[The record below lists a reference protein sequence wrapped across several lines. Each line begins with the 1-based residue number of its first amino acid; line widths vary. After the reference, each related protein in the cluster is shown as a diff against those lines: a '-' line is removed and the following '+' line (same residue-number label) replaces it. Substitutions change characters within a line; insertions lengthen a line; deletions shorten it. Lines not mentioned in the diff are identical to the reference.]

1 MKRVVFGLAVAA
13 ACAAGGYL
21 FLSQYAKN
29 AAKEAV
35 ANIEREIEAS
45 IPGSDFTY
53 QNVSADFMK
62 GEAQVSDIAI
72 SVTGQTIVSA
82 KQLKLMGNET
92 VLQNLELE
100 AVEGS
105 LQLEYEDLSI
115 TARALGLAN
124 VELDNAIK
132 LIDAVKAGDPM
143 TALSLLSNLSVGEL
157 KLEGIMLSFKD
168 GDEALGK
175 ISGDIILSGI
185 KNGTIDK
192 LNVSGSIEDALG
204 SVIGSS
210 FKGELAALNMSE
222 LNFAETLNALAMND
236 EKLIIQQIQNA
247 FGLSEI
253 VINGLEF
260 SVEDDEAN
268 ANLKS
273 GTIEIANNTIT
284 NFSMKDFVLQSEYEG
299 VALNIGETRFKGLN
313 LGLDYTSEEALIKNA
328 AQLYGLTEIGIT
340 NASFNVEGNNFGI
353 GELSLEDVV
362 YEDGMVVKGRTKLN
376 GLEIPLAV
384 IEEMD
389 RSTARTIS
397 NFTKSEN
404 FVLSLENYIN
414 FETQKETYDAELLF
428 GVDDFASIKLDVSL
442 AGLKKDLIK
451 KASTSNDIF
460 QIMEIWGEISED
472 LMLSSISIDYTDD
485 NLADIVLAEAPDT
498 SQLVMMSGMQ
508 IDMMLG
514 QYPEQARQLKDAITG
529 FLEGRNAFKV
539 GAKAQKPVKLSE
551 MESSFMSGQLSD
563 VISFTF
569 EGK

>member
-143 TALSLLSNLSVGEL
+143 TALSSLSDLSVGEL

-185 KNGTIDK
+185 KDGTIDK

-204 SVIGSS
+204 TVNGSS
-210 FKGELAALNMSE
+210 FKGELAALGMSG

-260 SVEDDEAN
+260 SGKVDETN

-340 NASFNVEGNNFGI
+340 NASFNVEGNNFRI
-353 GELSLEDVV
+353 SELSLEDVV

-551 MESSFMSGQLSD
+551 MESLFMSGELSD

>member
-1 MKRVVFGLAVAA
+1 LKRVVFGLTVVS

-29 AAKEAV
+29 SAKEAV

-92 VLQNLELE
+92 VLQHLELE

-115 TARALGLAN
+115 TARALSLSN
-124 VELDNAIK
+124 VELDNANK

-143 TALSLLSNLSVGEL
+143 TALSLLSDLSVGEL

-185 KNGTIDK
+185 KDGTIDK

-204 SVIGSS
+204 TVNGSS
-210 FKGELAALNMSE
+210 FKGELAALGMSG

-253 VINGLEF
+253 VINGLEA
-260 SVEDDEAN
+260 SVEDESKAI
-268 ANLKS
+268 LKS

-284 NFSMKDFVLQSEYEG
+284 NFSMKDFVLQSEYED
-299 VALNIGETRFKGLN
+299 VAINIGETQFKGLN

-376 GLEIPLAV
+376 GLEIPLAA
-384 IEEMD
+384 IKEMD

-428 GVDDFASIKLDVSL
+428 GVDDFASIKLDVAL

-460 QIMEIWGEISED
+460 QIMEIWGKISED

-539 GAKAQKPVKLSE
+539 AAKGQKPVKLSE
-551 MESSFMSGQLSD
+551 MESLFMSGELSD

>member
-21 FLSQYAKN
+21 LLSQYAKN

-92 VLQNLELE
+92 VLQHLELE

-115 TARALGLAN
+115 TARALGLSN

-143 TALSLLSNLSVGEL
+143 TALSSLSDLSVGEL

-175 ISGDIILSGI
+175 ISGDIMFSGI

-204 SVIGSS
+204 SVNGSA

-340 NASFNVEGNNFGI
+340 NASFTVEGNNFGI

-551 MESSFMSGQLSD
+551 MESLFMSGELSD

>member
-21 FLSQYAKN
+21 LLSQYAKN

-82 KQLKLMGNET
+82 KQLTLMGNEK
-92 VLQNLELE
+92 VLQHLELE

-115 TARALGLAN
+115 TARALGLSN

-143 TALSLLSNLSVGEL
+143 TALSSLSDLSVGEL

-175 ISGDIILSGI
+175 ISGDIMLSGI

-204 SVIGSS
+204 SVNGSA
-210 FKGELAALNMSE
+210 FKGELAALNMSG
-222 LNFAETLNALAMND
+222 LNFAETLTALAMND

-353 GELSLEDVV
+353 SELSLEDVV

-539 GAKAQKPVKLSE
+539 AAKAQKPVKLSE
-551 MESSFMSGQLSD
+551 MESLFMSGELSD

>member
-175 ISGDIILSGI
+175 ISGDIILLGI

-273 GTIEIANNTIT
+273 GSIEIANNTIT

-299 VALNIGETRFKGLN
+299 VALSIGETRFKGLN

-353 GELSLEDVV
+353 SELSLEDVV

-384 IEEMD
+384 IEELD

-539 GAKAQKPVKLSE
+539 GAKAQKPVRLSE

>member
-1 MKRVVFGLAVAA
+1 MFGLVVAT

-21 FLSQYAKN
+21 YLSQYAKN
-29 AAKEAV
+29 SAKEAV

-53 QNVSADFMK
+53 QNVSSDFMK

-72 SVTGQTIVSA
+72 SVTGQTIVRA
-82 KQLKLMGNET
+82 KQLTLMGNET
-92 VLQNLELE
+92 VLQNAELE

-105 LQLEYEDLSI
+105 LQLEYENLSI
-115 TARALGLAN
+115 TARALGLSD

-132 LIDAVKAGDPM
+132 LIDAVKEGDPM
-143 TALSLLSNLSVGEL
+143 TALSLLSDLSVGEL
-157 KLEGIMLSFKD
+157 KLEGIVLSFKD

-175 ISGDIILSGI
+175 ISGDIMLSGI

-192 LNVSGSIEDALG
+192 LSVSGSIEDALG
-204 SVIGSS
+204 TVNGSS
-210 FKGELAALNMSE
+210 FKGELAALNMSG
-222 LNFAETLNALAMND
+222 LNFAETLYALAMND
-236 EKLIIQQIQNA
+236 EKLIIKQIQNA

-253 VINGLEF
+253 VINGLEAT
-260 SVEDDEAN
+260 VEDESKAI
-268 ANLKS
+268 LKS

-284 NFSMKDFVLQSEYEG
+284 TFSMKDFVLQSAYED
-299 VALNIGETRFKGLN
+299 VAINIGETRFKGLN

-340 NASFNVEGNNFGI
+340 NAAFGVEGNNFGI

-362 YEDGMVVKGRTKLN
+362 YEDGMVVKGKTKLN
-376 GLEIPLAV
+376 GLKIPLAA
-384 IEEMD
+384 IEELD

-404 FVLSLENYIN
+404 FVLSLENSIN
-414 FETQKETYDAELLF
+414 FKTQKGTYDAELLF
-428 GVDDFASIKLDVSL
+428 GVDDFASIKLNVAL
-442 AGLKKDLIK
+442 AGLEKDLIK

-472 LMLSSISIDYTDD
+472 MMLSSISIDYTDD

-514 QYPEQARQLKDAITG
+514 QYPEQAQQLKDAIAG

-539 GAKAQKPVKLSE
+539 AAKAQKPVKLSE
-551 MESSFMSGQLSD
+551 MESSFMSGELSD
-563 VISFTF
+563 LISFTF

>member
-21 FLSQYAKN
+21 FLSQYANN

-72 SVTGQTIVSA
+72 SVTGQTIVRA

-105 LQLEYEDLSI
+105 LKLEYEDLSI

-157 KLEGIMLSFKD
+157 KLDGIMLSFKD

-204 SVIGSS
+204 SVNGSS

-273 GTIEIANNTIT
+273 ATIEIANNTIT

-563 VISFTF
+563 IMSFTF

>member
-92 VLQNLELE
+92 VLQHLELE

-115 TARALGLAN
+115 TARALGLSN

-192 LNVSGSIEDALG
+192 LNVSGMRIFSTAEYYGA
-204 SVIGSS
+204 

-253 VINGLEF
+253 VINGLEA

-284 NFSMKDFVLQSEYEG
+284 NFSMKDFVLQSGYED

-340 NASFNVEGNNFGI
+340 NASFTVEGNNFVI
-353 GELSLEDVV
+353 GELSLEDVA

-376 GLEIPLAV
+376 GLEIPLAL
-384 IEEMD
+384 IEELD

-551 MESSFMSGQLSD
+551 MESLFMSGELSD

>member
-13 ACAAGGYL
+13 GCAAGGYL
-21 FLSQYAKN
+21 LLSQYAKN
-29 AAKEAV
+29 SAKEAV

-62 GEAQVSDIAI
+62 GKAQVSDIAI
-72 SVTGQTIVSA
+72 SVAGQTIVSA
-82 KQLKLMGNET
+82 KQLTLMGNEK
-92 VLQNLELE
+92 VLQHLELE

-353 GELSLEDVV
+353 SELSLEDVV

-460 QIMEIWGEISED
+460 QIMEIWGKISED

-551 MESSFMSGQLSD
+551 MESLFMSGELSD

>member
-1 MKRVVFGLAVAA
+1 MKRVVFGLTVVS

-21 FLSQYAKN
+21 LLSQYAKN
-29 AAKEAV
+29 SAKEAV

-92 VLQNLELE
+92 VLQHLELE

-115 TARALGLAN
+115 TARALGLSN

-143 TALSLLSNLSVGEL
+143 TALSSLSDLSVGEL

-185 KNGTIDK
+185 KDGTIDK
-192 LNVSGSIEDALG
+192 LNVSGSIEDAQG
-204 SVIGSS
+204 TVNGSS
-210 FKGELAALNMSE
+210 FKGELAALGMSG

-253 VINGLEF
+253 VINGLEA
-260 SVEDDEAN
+260 SVENESKAI
-268 ANLKS
+268 LKS

-284 NFSMKDFVLQSEYEG
+284 NFSMKDFVLQSEYED
-299 VALNIGETRFKGLN
+299 VAINIGETQFKGLN

-376 GLEIPLAV
+376 GLEIPLAA
-384 IEEMD
+384 IKEMD

-428 GVDDFASIKLDVSL
+428 GVDDFASIKLDVAL

-460 QIMEIWGEISED
+460 QIMEIWGKISED

-539 GAKAQKPVKLSE
+539 AAKGQKPVKLSE
-551 MESSFMSGQLSD
+551 MESLFMSGELSD

>member
-1 MKRVVFGLAVAA
+1 VFGLTVVS

-29 AAKEAV
+29 SAKEAV

-92 VLQNLELE
+92 VLQHLELE

-115 TARALGLAN
+115 TARALSLSN
-124 VELDNAIK
+124 VELDNANK

-143 TALSLLSNLSVGEL
+143 TALSLLSDLSVGEL

-185 KNGTIDK
+185 KDGTIDK

-204 SVIGSS
+204 TVNGSS
-210 FKGELAALNMSE
+210 FKGELAALGMSG

-253 VINGLEF
+253 VINGLEA
-260 SVEDDEAN
+260 SVEDESKAI
-268 ANLKS
+268 LKS

-284 NFSMKDFVLQSEYEG
+284 NFSMKDFVLQSEYED
-299 VALNIGETRFKGLN
+299 VAINIGETQFKGLN

-376 GLEIPLAV
+376 GLEIPLAA
-384 IEEMD
+384 IKEMD

-428 GVDDFASIKLDVSL
+428 GVDDFASIKLDVAL

-460 QIMEIWGEISED
+460 QIMEIWGKISED

-539 GAKAQKPVKLSE
+539 AAKGQKPVKLSE
-551 MESSFMSGQLSD
+551 MESLFMSGELSD

>member
-1 MKRVVFGLAVAA
+1 MKRVVFGLTVVS

-29 AAKEAV
+29 SAKEAI
-35 ANIEREIEAS
+35 ATIEREIEAS

-175 ISGDIILSGI
+175 ISGDIMFSGI

-192 LNVSGSIEDALG
+192 LNVSGMRIFSTAEYYGA
-204 SVIGSS
+204 

-260 SVEDDEAN
+260 SGKVDETN

-384 IEEMD
+384 IEELD

-414 FETQKETYDAELLF
+414 FDTQKETYDAELLF

-551 MESSFMSGQLSD
+551 MESLFMSGELSD

>member
-115 TARALGLAN
+115 TARALGLSN

-192 LNVSGSIEDALG
+192 LNVSGMRIFSTAEYYGA
-204 SVIGSS
+204 

-253 VINGLEF
+253 VINGLEA
-260 SVEDDEAN
+260 SVEDESKAI
-268 ANLKS
+268 LKS

-284 NFSMKDFVLQSEYEG
+284 NFSMKDFVLQSEYED
-299 VALNIGETRFKGLN
+299 VAINIGETQFKGLN

-551 MESSFMSGQLSD
+551 MESSFISGQLSD

>member
-115 TARALGLAN
+115 TARALGLSN

-175 ISGDIILSGI
+175 ISGDIMLSGI

-204 SVIGSS
+204 SVNGSA

-384 IEEMD
+384 IEELD

-451 KASTSNDIF
+451 KASNSNDIF

-551 MESSFMSGQLSD
+551 MESLFMSGELSD

>member
-21 FLSQYAKN
+21 FLSQYANN

-105 LQLEYEDLSI
+105 LKLEYEDLSI

-157 KLEGIMLSFKD
+157 KLDGIMLSFKD

-204 SVIGSS
+204 SVNGSS

-340 NASFNVEGNNFGI
+340 NASFNVEGNKFGI

-563 VISFTF
+563 IMSFTF

>member
-21 FLSQYAKN
+21 FLSQYANN

-72 SVTGQTIVSA
+72 SVTGQTIVRA

-105 LQLEYEDLSI
+105 LKLEYEDLSI

-157 KLEGIMLSFKD
+157 KLDGIMLSFKD

-204 SVIGSS
+204 SVNGSS

-273 GTIEIANNTIT
+273 GTIEIANNIIT

-563 VISFTF
+563 IMSFTF

>member
-21 FLSQYAKN
+21 FLSQYANN

-157 KLEGIMLSFKD
+157 KLDGIMLSFKD

-204 SVIGSS
+204 SVNGSS

-273 GTIEIANNTIT
+273 ATIEIANNTIT

-563 VISFTF
+563 IMSFTF

>member
-21 FLSQYAKN
+21 FLSLYAKN

-204 SVIGSS
+204 SVNGSS
-210 FKGELAALNMSE
+210 FKVELAALNMS
-222 LNFAETLNALAMND
+222 
-236 EKLIIQQIQNA
+236 
-247 FGLSEI
+247 
-253 VINGLEF
+253 V
-260 SVEDDEAN
+260 
-268 ANLKS
+268 
-273 GTIEIANNTIT
+273 
-284 NFSMKDFVLQSEYEG
+284 
-299 VALNIGETRFKGLN
+299 
-313 LGLDYTSEEALIKNA
+313 
-328 AQLYGLTEIGIT
+328 
-340 NASFNVEGNNFGI
+340 
-353 GELSLEDVV
+353 
-362 YEDGMVVKGRTKLN
+362 
-376 GLEIPLAV
+376 
-384 IEEMD
+384 
-389 RSTARTIS
+389 
-397 NFTKSEN
+397 
-404 FVLSLENYIN
+404 
-414 FETQKETYDAELLF
+414 
-428 GVDDFASIKLDVSL
+428 
-442 AGLKKDLIK
+442 
-451 KASTSNDIF
+451 
-460 QIMEIWGEISED
+460 
-472 LMLSSISIDYTDD
+472 
-485 NLADIVLAEAPDT
+485 
-498 SQLVMMSGMQ
+498 
-508 IDMMLG
+508 
-514 QYPEQARQLKDAITG
+514 
-529 FLEGRNAFKV
+529 
-539 GAKAQKPVKLSE
+539 
-551 MESSFMSGQLSD
+551 
-563 VISFTF
+563 
-569 EGK
+569 